1 MEIKRCARCGGFFE
15 TVNEVCNGC
24 VAKDNKDMGKLKN
37 YLEGYSYGEKAL
49 TREELSFGT
58 GITMKNLNRYL
69 SAEEFSGVYIADSA
83 NLNIAETVEEK
94 IKGKTIKA

>member
-15 TVNEVCNGC
+15 TVNEVCNSC

-37 YLEGYSYGEKAL
+37 YLEGYSYSEKAL

-69 SAEEFSGVYIADSA
+69 AAQEFSGIYIADAVNSS
-83 NLNIAETVEEK
+83 NMRNVENSINDETVQS
-94 IKGKTIKA
+94 

>member
-69 SAEEFSGVYIADSA
+69 SAQEFSGIYIADSVSLSSS
-83 NLNIAETVEEK
+83 NVVEKSIE
-94 IKGKTIKA
+94 GKSVKA